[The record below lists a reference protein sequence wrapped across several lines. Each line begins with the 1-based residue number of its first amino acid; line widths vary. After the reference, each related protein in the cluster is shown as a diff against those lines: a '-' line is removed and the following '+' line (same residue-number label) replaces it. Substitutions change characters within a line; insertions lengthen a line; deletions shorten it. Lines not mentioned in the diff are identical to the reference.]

1 MKRRVTFILCGVDLA
16 LWALIAWATFFS
28 GSDPA
33 TAGLD
38 TAFGM
43 SVTVLLALTAGPALL
58 LTRRAPN
65 LALASALAFPGA
77 FVLAFLGIV
86 LLFSF

>member
-1 MKRRVTFILCGVDLA
+1 MKRRVTFILCGVDLL
-16 LWALIAWATFFS
+16 LWALIAYALFFS
-28 GSDPA
+28 DSDPA

-38 TAFGM
+38 VAFGM
-43 SVTVLLALTAGPALL
+43 GVTVLLALTAGPALL

>member
-1 MKRRVTFILCGVDLA
+1 MRRRITLILCGVDLL
-16 LWALIAWATFFS
+16 LWAAIAYALFFS

-43 SVTVLLALTAGPALL
+43 GVTVLLAITAGPALL
-58 LTRRAPN
+58 LARRAPN
-65 LALASALAFPGA
+65 LALACALAFPGA
-77 FVLAFLGIV
+77 FVLAFLSLV
-86 LLFSF
+86 LLVSS